1 MKAKR
6 FLSVILCII
15 LMLTLLPM
23 TTQAALFKL
32 PESTPGGLTITW
44 YSAMRFYGSTTS
56 GDTNISS
63 KFSDLVKTGDSIF
76 DYDSGQID
84 EAKSIKAYNDRDRS
98 VCLGSETFSVDS
110 YKADKWVLADNL
122 TSTSDA
128 RYVWGEVSG
137 YIKMPVSDNLSD
149 ETNRKAG
156 LDIHFQTYYN
166 EGVGKWGTL
175 ESWGNSTVAGGKEG
189 EMVPFTLYI
198 GKMRIEPNEKIGAF
212 SLDIYTIYHKE
223 RIPANNFYS
232 QLSLKDMQRYFV
244 FNPDDYT
251 LTLDPMHKTFPVKDY
266 EYGIV
271 AGDVNDYSVDTATGF
286 QPLQLGVNSV
296 TPDSGTLVIRNKI
309 LKTWY
314 ISLGTAN
321 LAKPRNVAII
331 QRTPTTCTLSWKASL
346 QIVPD
351 DYKIK
356 YDIYRREAGHNP
368 KFVSTSTM
376 AISNEFAQV
385 SSTTDLTFTDK
396 GLKYDSNY
404 EYCVKAAYPTGFS
417 PPSDIVNT
425 DSVAMEQ
432 IPSAPTDLK
441 AVPVNQTTSQVDL
454 KLSWSAP
461 PPRKAYRGKGNSL
474 DVPIKEYI
482 IYQKI
487 TRRTWGVYFLDPQEI
502 ARTTDTSYIDRG
514 FGLSDQCVYYV
525 QSVESTGNRSYSSSP
540 LEVSIQNLIASAP
553 KIEPNTLMIN
563 NGDTVGLV
571 VQYDDSYTGE
581 RSGTWS
587 VADSTIVSV
596 EESNTEPI
604 TINPKHTIP
613 GTIGAKVTGKKPGT
627 TTVTFTN
634 TATGIS
640 DDCNVT
646 VIPAFKIA
654 PDPLTVYTDE
664 TGSLAVTFDAG
675 YKGSR
680 FGSWSVDDNTV
691 ASIDQ
696 NGVVTGK
703 KAGTAIVTY
712 ESGLAPATSA
722 GGNGSGVKID
732 TASRVKSAYDIVKTA
747 SVVVKPGS
755 FTVNFD
761 PSGGSPKPESV
772 TVRHDTT
779 VDRPA
784 DPSMSDRQFLGWF
797 TAPQGGLMEFGT
809 VNLLANDKMVKKW
822 DFTNDK
828 VKEDMTL
835 YAWWGLSPAPSGGS
849 SIHIQLPSW
858 PYITGPDTIN
868 LTEGYES
875 FYQSYT
881 FGGYPAPTYGIS
893 DTEPNTAGATF
904 SGNTLTIPGGLGAGS
919 YVVTLYATNSE
930 GTRTKTIT
938 VNVSSAETL
947 PTITGPDTINLLTVS
962 DSVYQAYTFGGYPL
976 PTYGI
981 SDTEPNTANA
991 TFAGTTLTIP
1001 EGLDIGSY
1009 EVTLF
1014 ASNSAGTVTKT
1025 VTVNV
1030 IPAETPPTI
1039 TGPDAILLPPPY
1051 TSYDYPYTVTGSPTT
1066 YGITNI
1072 SSSPGFFSFDG
1083 VNLSIASG
1091 LDCNDSP
1098 FTLTLTVTN
1107 SAGTATKD
1115 VTVYVI
1121 MMEPTSFGVD
1131 EGDTKSEELSVT
1143 GAGLYTLSLQN
1154 APTWVSL
1161 LGNTLTVSPPAGTLT
1176 GGSPEDFTADIVIM
1190 VSGGETYTTPIYI
1203 TVNP

>member
-6 FLSVILCII
+6 LLSVILCI
-15 LMLTLLPM
+15 LLNLTLLPM
-23 TTQAALFKL
+23 TTQAVSPRDLFKD
-32 PESTPGGLTITW
+32 ESKQGGLTINW
-44 YSAMRFYGSTTS
+44 YSASRSYTPTTAVPSNSSRFAMQLDIAGFNTYV
-56 GDTNISS
+56 DYYVMVDNLS
-63 KFSDLVKTGDSIF
+63 KEKTL
-76 DYDSGQID
+76 
-84 EAKSIKAYNDRDRS
+84 EAYNNFDRS
-98 VCLGSETFSVDS
+98 VYLGSETLSAGSLD
-110 YKADKWVLADNL
+110 ADKWESAD
-122 TSTSDA
+122 TSPQTSDV
-128 RYVWGEVSG
+128 RDCYVWGEVSG
-137 YIKMPVSDNLSD
+137 YIKMPRTGFIVVNPSKKYNVDYVLSFFGMDIGRWGTSLAMNISNVVLGDTIHEKD
-149 ETNRKAG
+149 EFIPFAFR
-156 LDIHFQTYYN
+156 
-166 EGVGKWGTL
+166 VGKMQTD
-175 ESWGNSTVAGGKEG
+175 SNSS
-189 EMVPFTLYI
+189 
-198 GKMRIEPNEKIGAF
+198 NEAF
-212 SLDIYTIYHKE
+212 SLEIYTADVGPYGYALEESKAL
-223 RIPANNFYS
+223 IPAECFYS
-232 QLSLKDMQRYFV
+232 QLSLKDMQSFFV
-244 FNPDDYT
+244 FNPNNYT
-251 LTLDPMHKTFPVKDY
+251 LTLDPIHKTFPVKDY

-271 AGDVNDYSVDTATGF
+271 TGDVNDYSVETATGF
-286 QPLQLGVNSV
+286 QPLQLGVNYV

-314 ISLGTAN
+314 ISVGTAN
-321 LAKPRNVAII
+321 LDKPRNMAITR
-331 QRTPTTCTLSWKASL
+331 RTPTTCTLSWKVPL

-356 YDIYRREAGHNP
+356 YDIYRRETGHNP

-376 AISNEFAQV
+376 AISNESAQV
-385 SSTTDLTFTDK
+385 GSTTDLTFTDE

-404 EYCVKAAYPTGFS
+404 EYFVKAAYPTGFS

-425 DSVAMEQ
+425 DTVAMEE

-441 AVPVNQTTSQVDL
+441 AVPVNQTTSKVDL

-461 PPRKAYRGKGNSL
+461 QPRKAYRGKGNSPY
-474 DVPIKEYI
+474 VPIKEYI

-514 FGLSDQCVYYV
+514 FGLSDQCEYYV
-525 QSVESTGNRSYSSSP
+525 QSVESTGNISYSSSP
-540 LEVSIQNLIASAP
+540 LEVSIQNLIDIAP
-553 KIEPNTLMIN
+553 KITPDTLKIN

-613 GTIGAKVTGKKPGT
+613 GTIGAKVTGLKPGT
-627 TTVTFTN
+627 ATVTFTN

-640 DDCNVT
+640 HDCNVT

-654 PDPLTVYTDE
+654 PDPLTVYTGE

-712 ESGLAPATSA
+712 ASGLAPATSA
-722 GGNGSGVKID
+722 GGNGSGVNIE
-732 TASRVKSAYDIVKTA
+732 TASREKSAYDIVKTA
-747 SVVVKPGS
+747 SVVVKPET

-761 PSGGSPKPESV
+761 PNGGSPKPESV
-772 TVRHDTT
+772 TVRHDSA
-779 VDRPA
+779 VARPV

-828 VKEDMTL
+828 VTEDMTL
-835 YAWWGLSPAPSGGS
+835 YAWWGLRAETSGGS
-849 SIHIQLPSW
+849 SVHIPLPSW

-868 LTEGYES
+868 LLTVS
-875 FYQSYT
+875 DSVYQAYT

-938 VNVSSAETL
+938 VNVSPAETL
-947 PTITGPDTINLLTVS
+947 PTITGPDTINVLQGF
-962 DSVYQAYTFGGYPL
+962 DRIDQEYTFDGNSEP
-976 PTYGI
+976 PTCSI
-981 SDTEPNTANA
+981 PPELDPEKV
-991 TFAGTTLTIP
+991 TLT
-1001 EGLDIGSY
+1001 
-1009 EVTLF
+1009 
-1014 ASNSAGTVTKT
+1014 
-1025 VTVNV
+1025 
-1030 IPAETPPTI
+1030 
-1039 TGPDAILLPPPY
+1039 
-1051 TSYDYPYTVTGSPTT
+1051 
-1066 YGITNI
+1066 
-1072 SSSPGFFSFDG
+1072 
-1083 VNLSIASG
+1083 
-1091 LDCNDSP
+1091 
-1098 FTLTLTVTN
+1098 
-1107 SAGTATKD
+1107 
-1115 VTVYVI
+1115 
-1121 MMEPTSFGVD
+1121 
-1131 EGDTKSEELSVT
+1131 
-1143 GAGLYTLSLQN
+1143 
-1154 APTWVSL
+1154 
-1161 LGNTLTVSPPAGTLT
+1161 GNTLTILGDGLDEGTYTVTLTATNAAGT
-1176 GGSPEDFTADIVIM
+1176 
-1190 VSGGETYTTPIYI
+1190 TTKTI
-1203 TVNP
+1203 TVNVYPEITTDFVTEIEFFLSREDNRIDASGGAGGPYTFTLASGAMPAGLTLNPDGTITGTAATGVYDPVSVEISDCVGNSITTNMLAVRVTD